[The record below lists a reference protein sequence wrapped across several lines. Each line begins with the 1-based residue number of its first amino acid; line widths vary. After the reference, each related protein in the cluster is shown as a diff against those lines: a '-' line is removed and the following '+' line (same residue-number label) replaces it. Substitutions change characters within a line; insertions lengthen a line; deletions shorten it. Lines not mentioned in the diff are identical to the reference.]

1 MVKPKVERYPPL
13 SVQFKQGTVSFYTG
27 KEHYPHYKKDTVQF
41 KEWQRGYNAAYFEN
55 LQRVQTR
62 EQSL

>member
-27 KEHYPHYKKDTVQF
+27 KEHYPPYKKDTVQF
-41 KEWQRGYNAAYFEN
+41 KEWQRWYNHAYYDN
-55 LQRVQTR
+55 LKRVHAR

>member
-27 KEHYPHYKKDTVQF
+27 KEHYPPYKKDTVQF
-41 KEWQRGYNAAYFEN
+41 KEWQRGYNHAYYDN
-55 LQRVQTR
+55 LKRVHAR